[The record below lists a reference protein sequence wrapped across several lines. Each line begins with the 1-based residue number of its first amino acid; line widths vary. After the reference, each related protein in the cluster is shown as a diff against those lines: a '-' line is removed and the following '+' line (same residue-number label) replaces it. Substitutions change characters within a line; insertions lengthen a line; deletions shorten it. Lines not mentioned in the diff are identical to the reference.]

1 MSNKY
6 FDKSYREILTEACS
20 DAPTPGGGS
29 VAAMVACLGNGM
41 VAMVGSLTKG
51 KEKYADVQDET
62 VALLDRTQDIMVC
75 LEGLVNE
82 DMAVFNQFMDTLRMP
97 KASEDEKKARSE
109 AMQKAYIAATEV
121 PLTIAETCLEIIEL
135 AAEIC
140 SYGNKTAISDVGVG
154 AYVAEASLHGALLS
168 VDINLGG
175 IKDKEYVDRASAR
188 KAIFINKAREAREK
202 AVVIVKERM

>member
-6 FDKSYREILTEACS
+6 FDKSYREILAEASS

-62 VALLDRTQDIMVC
+62 LALLDRTQDIMVR

-82 DMAVFNQFMDTLRMP
+82 DMAVFNQFMDTFKMP
-97 KASEDEKKARSE
+97 KSNDEEKKVRSE
-109 AMQKAYIAATEV
+109 SMQKAYIAATEV

-154 AYVAEASLHGALLS
+154 AYVAEATLHGALLS

-175 IKDKEYVDRASAR
+175 IKDKEYVDRAGAR
-188 KAIFINKAREAREK
+188 KAILINKAREAREK